1 MRLIRSKKYF
11 FIFLFLICFVF
22 IFYIARAQEE
32 ALFQERVE
40 VFEPLPQELIKH
52 LPSDINQ
59 QIAYFVKYFST
70 EKREVTERW
79 FRRCGPVL
87 PYFKMIFK
95 EEGLPE
101 DLVYLAMIE
110 SGCNPF
116 AVSRAGAVGIW
127 QFMEGT
133 ARSYGLRIDFW
144 EDERRDF
151 LASTRAAAK
160 YLKRLY
166 QIFNDWRVA
175 VASYNAGEGRVLR
188 GLKTKN
194 FADYWRAM
202 MSGAF
207 PLETFAYV
215 PQWLAITILAK
226 NPEKYNLPPLESK
239 PFDLDEVE
247 VPGGFEL
254 KSLAQASG
262 MDAELFFFL
271 NAKYRRGF
279 LPPQKSSKVWVLYE
293 NKHTLLK
300 NIYSLPWAEVKVE
313 HNGEKIVLY
322 TLNEE
327 AAKKVLQ
334 EAPKSPSHSKKKK

>member
-1 MRLIRSKKYF
+1 MELKKF
-11 FIFLFLICFVF
+11 ISMVIIWICLIFLFS
-22 IFYIARAQEE
+22 YARAKEE
-32 ALFQERVE
+32 AMFHERIE
-40 VFEPLPQELIKH
+40 VFEPLPEELIKH
-52 LPSDINQ
+52 LPADINQ
-59 QIAYFVKYFST
+59 QIAYFVKLFT
-70 EKREVTERW
+70 NEKREVTERW
-79 FRRCGPVL
+79 FRRCEPVL
-87 PYFKMIFK
+87 PYFKMVFK

-101 DLVYLAMIE
+101 DLAYLAMIE

-127 QFMEGT
+127 QFMERT
-133 ARSYGLRIDFW
+133 ARRYGLRIDFW
-144 EDERRDF
+144 VDERRDF
-151 LASTRAAAK
+151 LASTQAAAN
-160 YLKRLY
+160 YLKSLY
-166 QIFNDWRVA
+166 QIFNDWRIA

-188 GLKTKN
+188 GLKAKN
-194 FADYWRAM
+194 FADYWKAM

-207 PLETFAYV
+207 PIETFAYV

-226 NPEKYNLPPLESK
+226 NPEKYNLPQLEST

-262 MDAELFFFL
+262 MDTELFFFL

-279 LPPQKSSKVWVLYE
+279 LPPQKTSKVWVLYE
-293 NKHTLLK
+293 NKLTLLK
-300 NIYSLPWAEVKVE
+300 NIYSLPWTEVKVE
-313 HNGEKIVLY
+313 LNGEKIVLY

-334 EAPKSPSHSKKKK
+334 EAPKNPSQSKKKK